1 MLGVVLQSA
10 DSDVGQSTTEC
21 QVPSLKRDVKFSGQS
36 KLPAKVVWRWIIES
50 QLSSTLKVPFI
61 SSLQD
66 LDSMQGHNLTFLAV
80 NSLLVIEIELAHSQS
95 EQEGQLI
102 LEHACLAGPASIRAQ
117 ALGLLN
123 AKSKSKRT
131 RYQRRA
137 GHDDTSRP
145 STPSDEL
152 LSACRFSKTK
162 LQLLFSALSNCASK
176 VQFSLP
182 SPTTIPFLADL
193 KLGRLAPVILA
204 GRYVKL
210 SRRLPQTPWIV
221 DNVRKLPSSVE
232 ELIVLPMKEVFGQ
245 SSIFTFTASGRE
257 DVDVR
262 CLGLGRP
269 FILKIENYEASL
281 EKVICLYSEKHG
293 NRGSKLDVT
302 LSPSTDNQTL
312 SNIDLLSLATLVNSR
327 AGNKLFIRDLQVV
340 RCSDD
345 CHAVKRGELEKPKCY
360 MAVCWCPQGGLDIQY
375 IERMRAYCNHQ
386 NSAFPTVPISYPS
399 DSTHTWDLTKTLW
412 QFGPITLVQRTPIRA
427 LHRRSALERVR
438 SVHLLRLLDYRAFMC
453 NVPLEL
459 DDYLSWSN
467 VYPAEELFII
477 DLRCDAGTYVKEFIH
492 GDLGRTRP
500 SLASIFQCQVDIL
513 ALDVVSI
520 ELDWPPRLD
529 DPKFLP

>member
-1 MLGVVLQSA
+1 MQQLLQQQQLQFEKSQRQLFELFAQKLNVQSGPQAAGTRSSVDEVTTAITELVFAESNGVAFDSWFKKYKDIFRVMLAAQDDAWKVRLLLRKLGAVEHERYTNFVLPKNPRDFRFDETA
-10 DSDVGQSTTEC
+10 NSDVH
-21 QVPSLKRDVKFSGQS
+21 F
-36 KLPAKVVWRWIIES
+36 
-50 QLSSTLKVPFI
+50 
-61 SSLQD
+61 
-66 LDSMQGHNLTFLAV
+66 
-80 NSLLVIEIELAHSQS
+80 
-95 EQEGQLI
+95 
-102 LEHACLAGPASIRAQ
+102 
-117 ALGLLN
+117 
-123 AKSKSKRT
+123 
-131 RYQRRA
+131 
-137 GHDDTSRP
+137 
-145 STPSDEL
+145 
-152 LSACRFSKTK
+152 
-162 LQLLFSALSNCASK
+162 
-176 VQFSLP
+176 
-182 SPTTIPFLADL
+182 
-193 KLGRLAPVILA
+193 
-204 GRYVKL
+204 
-210 SRRLPQTPWIV
+210 
-221 DNVRKLPSSVE
+221 
-232 ELIVLPMKEVFGQ
+232 
-245 SSIFTFTASGRE
+245 
-257 DVDVR
+257 R